1 MCSPLSKALPSTNLQ
16 SLDNGLQH
24 QHGMFISIDQRSDGC
39 QAALVPR
46 SVPLYEYYSSHAH
59 VSDTMYHSKLL
70 FLFFLSA
77 TIILFLLKSPHMS
90 SLIKQLLPTSK
101 LPLLSLLRT
110 TPSNPFSSFPFN
122 YPNQRLLST
131 TARKMVSSAEFLAP
145 VETRR
150 SIYPLSNSSP
160 ISDDRIVEIVR
171 TAILH
176 VPSSFNS
183 QSTRAV
189 VLLKKEHEKLWDI
202 TKECLKPQMPE
213 EQFQQ
218 TSKKLD
224 GFRAGYGTVC

>member
-1 MCSPLSKALPSTNLQ
+1 
-16 SLDNGLQH
+16 
-24 QHGMFISIDQRSDGC
+24 
-39 QAALVPR
+39 
-46 SVPLYEYYSSHAH
+46 
-59 VSDTMYHSKLL
+59 MYHSKLL

-77 TIILFLLKSPHMS
+77 IIIPFLVKSHNMS
-90 SLIKQLLPTSK
+90 LLIKQLLPTSK
-101 LPLLSLLRT
+101 LSPLSVLRT
-110 TPSNPFSSFPFN
+110 ATSNPFSSFPFN
-122 YPNQRLLST
+122 YPNQRPFST
-131 TARKMVSSAEFLAP
+131 TARKMVSSAEFLSP

-202 TKECLKPQMPE
+202 TKECLKPQVPE

-218 TSKKLD
+218 TSKRLD